1 MVTVSAE
8 SSALC
13 VVLHPLYPGC
23 LQADRATA
31 STSVRQR
38 EHPLRGRG
46 GCSAEPQNP
55 AEHATAQL
63 APVIVL
69 DGHLLHQHLLPPST
83 QPEFL
88 WNCVL
93 MKLL

>member
-8 SSALC
+8 SPALC
-13 VVLHPLYPGC
+13 AVLHPLYSGC
-23 LQADRATA
+23 LQADGAAA

-38 EHPLRGRG
+38 QHSLRGCS

-63 APVIVL
+63 AAVIVL
-69 DGHLLHQHLLPPST
+69 DGHLLRQHLLPPST